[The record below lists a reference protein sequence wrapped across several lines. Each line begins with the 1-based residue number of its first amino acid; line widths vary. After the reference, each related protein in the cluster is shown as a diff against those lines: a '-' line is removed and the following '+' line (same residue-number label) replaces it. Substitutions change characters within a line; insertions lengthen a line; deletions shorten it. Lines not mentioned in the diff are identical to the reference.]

1 MFNVT
6 VLKIKDIVKYLVGTI
21 ILIGIIVYTTR
32 FFAYK
37 PNEQK
42 IEKKQEKV
50 SITEILKIRSNT
62 LKKCLNKTIPVM
74 AELEKEKESKKTT
87 NNENKIFESFLET
100 EISSIKGMEETEKE
114 KNQTEDSNGSDNKKN
129 TSDENK
135 SDSNNSITEDEKI
148 ILASNSGIKTEVV
161 TPNPIAE
168 NANVQYGNVK
178 IKNQTTYNLTED
190 ILNPNIKIDNKNIL
204 IFHTHSCESYTP
216 SEKYQYSQ
224 TGNYRT
230 TDKNYSVIRVGNE
243 LENYLKQYNINV
255 IHDTSYHDYPSYTGS
270 YTRSLQTVE
279 NILKTNQSDIIIDLH
294 RDAVGSRPDYA
305 PTVKI
310 GEDYAAQI
318 MFVIGTN
325 EGGLWHPNWQQ
336 NLKFAVKVQQKAEE
350 MYPGLFKPIM
360 LTKSRYNQHTGKYAN
375 IMEIGSTGNT
385 LDQCLNSMKYLSA
398 VLNEILKWNFRDWG
412 IVTHPSL
419 ISKIFLKVSQYFFLK
434 MS

>member
-50 SITEILKIRSNT
+50 SITETLKIRSNT

-74 AELEKEKESKKTT
+74 AELEKEKESKETT

-114 KNQTEDSNGSDNKKN
+114 KNQNEDSNGSDNKKN

-190 ILNPNIKIDNKNIL
+190 ILNPNIKIDNKNFL
-204 IFHTHSCESYTP
+204 IFHTHSCESYKP

-398 VLNEILKWNFRDWG
+398 VLNEILK
-412 IVTHPSL
+412 
-419 ISKIFLKVSQYFFLK
+419 
-434 MS
+434 

>member
-6 VLKIKDIVKYLVGTI
+6 VLKIRDIVKYLVGTI

-50 SITEILKIRSNT
+50 SITETLKIKSNT

-74 AELEKEKESKKTT
+74 AELEKEKEPKKTT
-87 NNENKIFESFLET
+87 NNEDKIFESFLET

-129 TSDENK
+129 TSEENK

-168 NANVQYGNVK
+168 NANVQYGKVK

-398 VLNEILKWNFRDWG
+398 VLNEILK
-412 IVTHPSL
+412 
-419 ISKIFLKVSQYFFLK
+419 
-434 MS
+434 

>member
-1 MFNVT
+1 MFNVRI
-6 VLKIKDIVKYLVGTI
+6 LKMRDIRKCLVGI
-21 ILIGIIVYTTR
+21 ILTIAIVICTARYFSSIKKEDSKEEVIKET
-32 FFAYK
+32 A
-37 PNEQK
+37 K
-42 IEKKQEKV
+42 INIFKFG
-50 SITEILKIRSNT
+50 SLTS
-62 LKKCLNKTIPVM
+62 CLNKTIPTM
-74 AELEKEKESKKTT
+74 SNINEEYNKIEKENKETESKNYLEEFIKT
-87 NNENKIFESFLET
+87 EM
-100 EISSIKGMEETEKE
+100 SSIKGIELAEQNQQQNTKEEKE
-114 KNQTEDSNGSDNKKN
+114 KTNTVENNQNTEESGK
-129 TSDENK
+129 
-135 SDSNNSITEDEKI
+135 IT
-148 ILASNSGIKTEVV
+148 LASNETTNTEVV

-190 ILNPNIKIDNKNIL
+190 ILNPDIKIDNKNIL

-216 SEKYQYSQ
+216 SEKYQYTQ

-230 TDKNYSVIRVGNE
+230 TDKNYSVIRVGTE

-310 GEDYAAQI
+310 GDDYAAQI

-336 NLKFAVKVQQKAEE
+336 NLKFAIKIQQKAEE

-385 LDQCLNSMKYLSA
+385 LDQCLTSMKYLSA
-398 VLNEILKWNFRDWG
+398 VMNEVLK
-412 IVTHPSL
+412 
-419 ISKIFLKVSQYFFLK
+419 
-434 MS
+434 

>member
-1 MFNVT
+1 MFNVRI
-6 VLKIKDIVKYLVGTI
+6 LRMRDIRKCLVGI
-21 ILIGIIVYTTR
+21 ILTIAIVICTARY
-32 FFAYK
+32 FSS
-37 PNEQK
+37 
-42 IEKKQEKV
+42 IKKEDTKEKV
-50 SITEILKIRSNT
+50 IKETTKINIFKFGSLT
-62 LKKCLNKTIPVM
+62 SCLNKTIPTM
-74 AELEKEKESKKTT
+74 ANINEEYNKIEKESK
-87 NNENKIFESFLET
+87 ET
-100 EISSIKGMEETEKE
+100 ESKNYLKEFIKTEMSSIKGIELIEQKE
-114 KNQTEDSNGSDNKKN
+114 NQQNKEDEQTKTVENNKN
-129 TSDENK
+129 TEENGK
-135 SDSNNSITEDEKI
+135 IT
-148 ILASNSGIKTEVV
+148 LASNEATKTEVV

-178 IKNQTTYNLTED
+178 IKNQTTFNLTED
-190 ILNPNIKIDNKNIL
+190 ILNPDIKIDNKNIL

-216 SEKYQYSQ
+216 SEKYQYTQ

-230 TDKNYSVIRVGNE
+230 TDKNYSVIRVGTE

-310 GEDYAAQI
+310 GDEYAAQI

-385 LDQCLNSMKYLSA
+385 LDQCLTSMKYLSA
-398 VLNEILKWNFRDWG
+398 VMNEVLK
-412 IVTHPSL
+412 
-419 ISKIFLKVSQYFFLK
+419 
-434 MS
+434 

>member
-1 MFNVT
+1 MFNVRI
-6 VLKIKDIVKYLVGTI
+6 LRMRDIRKCLVGI
-21 ILIGIIVYTTR
+21 ILTIAIVICTARY
-32 FFAYK
+32 FSSV
-37 PNEQK
+37 
-42 IEKKQEKV
+42 KKEDTKEKV
-50 SITEILKIRSNT
+50 IKETAKINIFEFGSLT
-62 LKKCLNKTIPVM
+62 SCLNKTIPTM
-74 AELEKEKESKKTT
+74 ANINEESNKIEKENKETKSKNYLEEFIKT
-87 NNENKIFESFLET
+87 EM
-100 EISSIKGMEETEKE
+100 SSIKGIEVAEQKE
-114 KNQTEDSNGSDNKKN
+114 NQEQNTNKENEQTETVENNQNTEENG
-129 TSDENK
+129 E
-135 SDSNNSITEDEKI
+135 IT
-148 ILASNSGIKTEVV
+148 LASNEATKTEVV

-178 IKNQTTYNLTED
+178 IKNQTTFNLTED
-190 ILNPNIKIDNKNIL
+190 ILNPDIKIDNKNIL

-216 SEKYQYSQ
+216 SEKYQYTQ

-230 TDKNYSVIRVGNE
+230 TDKNYSVIRVGTE

-279 NILKTNQSDIIIDLH
+279 NILKTNQSDIVIDLH

-310 GEDYAAQI
+310 GDDYAAQI

-336 NLKFAVKVQQKAEE
+336 NLKFAVKIQQKAEE

-385 LDQCLNSMKYLSA
+385 LDQCLISMKYLSA
-398 VLNEILKWNFRDWG
+398 VMNEVLK
-412 IVTHPSL
+412 
-419 ISKIFLKVSQYFFLK
+419 
-434 MS
+434 

>member
-6 VLKIKDIVKYLVGTI
+6 VLKFKDILKYLVGI
-21 ILIGIIVYTTR
+21 IITIGIIIFTARYFSYT
-32 FFAYK
+32 K
-37 PNEQK
+37 KDNINE
-42 IEKKQEKV
+42 KQ
-50 SITEILKIRSNT
+50 ITEKSKIQIFKFGSLT
-62 LKKCLNKTIPVM
+62 GCLDKTIPTM
-74 AELEKEKESKKTT
+74 ANLNEKNNEKEEKNNTT
-87 NNENKIFESFLET
+87 NYLEEIIKT
-100 EISSIKGMEETEKE
+100 EISSIKGIEEI
-114 KNQTEDSNGSDNKKN
+114 
-129 TSDENK
+129 ENK
-135 SDSNNSITEDEKI
+135 QVDEKTESEQTKTGDQNQNTNSQENEKI
-148 ILASNSGIKTEVV
+148 TLASNQAVTTEVV
-161 TPNPIAE
+161 TPNPISD

-190 ILNPNIKIDNKNIL
+190 ILNPDIKIDNKNVL

-230 TDKNYSVIRVGNE
+230 TDKNYSVIRVGTE
-243 LENYLKQYNINV
+243 LENYLKEYNVNV

-270 YTRSLQTVE
+270 YTRSLETVE

-310 GEDYAAQI
+310 GDDYAAQI

-336 NLKFAVKVQQKAEE
+336 NLKFAIKIQQKAEE

-385 LDQCLNSMKYLSA
+385 LDQCLTSMKYLSA
-398 VLNEILKWNFRDWG
+398 VMNEVLK
-412 IVTHPSL
+412 
-419 ISKIFLKVSQYFFLK
+419 
-434 MS
+434 

>member
-6 VLKIKDIVKYLVGTI
+6 VLKARDIVKYLVGAMI
-21 ILIGIIVYTTR
+21 IIVIITGTTR

-37 PNEQK
+37 EKNSEKENLKTNTDVGNRIGNK
-42 IEKKQEKV
+42 IGTT
-50 SITEILKIRSNT
+50 SINNILKIKSEE
-62 LKKCLNKTIPVM
+62 LKKCLNRTIPVM
-74 AELEKEKESKKTT
+74 ANLEKDENQVNTKDT
-87 NNENKIFESFLET
+87 ENKIFESFLET
-100 EISSIKGMEETEKE
+100 EISTIKGMEEIEK
-114 KNQTEDSNGSDNKKN
+114 KNSQIADSNGNNDKN
-129 TSDENK
+129 NTKNENK
-135 SDSNNSITEDEKI
+135 NDTKNVNTDDSQM
-148 ILASNSGIKTEVV
+148 ILASNGGLKTEVV

-168 NANVQYGNVK
+168 NANAQYGNVK

-279 NILKTNQSDIIIDLH
+279 NILKTSQSDIIIDLH

-310 GEDYAAQI
+310 GDDYAAQI

-385 LDQCLNSMKYLSA
+385 LDQCLTSMKYLSA
-398 VLNEILKWNFRDWG
+398 VMNEVLK
-412 IVTHPSL
+412 
-419 ISKIFLKVSQYFFLK
+419 
-434 MS
+434 

>member
-50 SITEILKIRSNT
+50 SITETLKIRSNT

-114 KNQTEDSNGSDNKKN
+114 KNQTEDSNGSDNKKI

-168 NANVQYGNVK
+168 NANVQYRNVK

-398 VLNEILKWNFRDWG
+398 VLNEILK
-412 IVTHPSL
+412 
-419 ISKIFLKVSQYFFLK
+419 
-434 MS
+434 

>member
-50 SITEILKIRSNT
+50 SITETLKIKSNT

-114 KNQTEDSNGSDNKKN
+114 KKQTEDSKGSDNKKN

-168 NANVQYGNVK
+168 NANVQYGKVK

-398 VLNEILKWNFRDWG
+398 VLNEILK
-412 IVTHPSL
+412 
-419 ISKIFLKVSQYFFLK
+419 
-434 MS
+434 

>member
-50 SITEILKIRSNT
+50 SITETLKIKSNT

-114 KNQTEDSNGSDNKKN
+114 KNQTEDSNGSVNKKN

-168 NANVQYGNVK
+168 NANVQYGKVK

-216 SEKYQYSQ
+216 SKKYQYSQ

-398 VLNEILKWNFRDWG
+398 VLNEILK
-412 IVTHPSL
+412 
-419 ISKIFLKVSQYFFLK
+419 
-434 MS
+434 